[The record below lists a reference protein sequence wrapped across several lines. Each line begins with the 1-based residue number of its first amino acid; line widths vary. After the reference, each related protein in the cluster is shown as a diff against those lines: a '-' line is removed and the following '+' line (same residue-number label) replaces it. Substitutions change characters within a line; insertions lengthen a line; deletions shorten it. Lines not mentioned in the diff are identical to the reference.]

1 MILTVTINPLLERR
15 LFFDRIN
22 PEGENR
28 AEKEQYVAGGKGINI
43 SRQLN
48 VLGIKNIALTFLGGP
63 TSKILRQTLAA
74 EGINYTAV
82 AIRDDMRT
90 ATAIFDGEG
99 KRRVSY
105 FSPNFEVTEKE
116 VNEFKSKLAKMI
128 PNASLVVFAGS
139 SPSPLA
145 DEIFPF
151 GIETAEKEDKPVLLD
166 TYGAHLEEC
175 LKRKPFAL
183 HNNLS
188 EIKKSLNVDLNDE
201 EAINEFLMKLYAKGV
216 RLSFLTN
223 GADYVRAAKFDFHY
237 RAKPPQIKEIDA
249 VGSGDAFTAGII
261 YGLEKSL
268 VFKDSLKFAAALG
281 ALNAADIKTCAA
293 PKEEAEKSAEKI
305 CVEEIGKKMKIID
318 DSPNY

>member
-15 LFFDRIN
+15 LFFDEIDPN
-22 PEGENR
+22 GENR
-28 AEKEQYVAGGKGINI
+28 AAKEEFVAGGKGINI

-63 TSKILRQTLAA
+63 TSKIMRQTLTD
-74 EGINYTAV
+74 EGINFTAV
-82 AIRDDMRT
+82 AVHDDLRT
-90 ATAIFDGEG
+90 ATAIFDSEG
-99 KRRVSY
+99 KRRASF
-105 FSPNFEVTEKE
+105 FSPNFEVTAKE

-166 TYGAHLEEC
+166 TYGTHLDEC
-175 LKRKPFAL
+175 LKRKPFAV
-183 HNNLS
+183 HNNLN
-188 EIKKSLNVDLNDE
+188 EIEKSLGKKLKSEKEVAD
-201 EAINEFLMKLYAKGV
+201 FMKELYGKGV

-223 GADYVRAAKFDFHY
+223 GADYLYASKFDFHY
-237 RAKPPQIKEIDA
+237 RVKPPAIKEIDA
-249 VGSGDAFTAGII
+249 VGSGDAFTAGVI
-261 YGLEKSL
+261 YGLEKSF
-268 VFKDSLKFAAALG
+268 VFKDMLKFGTALG
-281 ALNAADIKTCAA
+281 ALNASETKTCLVA
-293 PKEEAEKSAEKI
+293 KNEAEKIAGDIST
-305 CVEEIGKKMKIID
+305 EEIGKKMKIID

>member
-15 LFFDRIN
+15 LFFNEIN
-22 PEGENR
+22 PNGENR
-28 AEKEQYVAGGKGINI
+28 ADKEEYVAGGKGINI

-48 VLGIKNIALTFLGGP
+48 LLGIKNIALTFLGGP
-63 TSKILRQTLAA
+63 TSKILRQTLTD
-74 EGINYTAV
+74 EGINFTAV
-82 AIRDDMRT
+82 AIHADMRT
-90 ATAIFDGEG
+90 ATAIFDAEG
-99 KRRVSY
+99 KRRASY
-105 FSPNFEVTEKE
+105 FSPNFEVTAKE

-166 TYGAHLEEC
+166 TYGAHYEEC
-175 LKRKPFAL
+175 LKSKPFAV
-183 HNNLS
+183 HNNLR
-188 EIKKSLNVDLNDE
+188 EVEKSLGVKLNDE
-201 EAINEFLMKLYAKGV
+201 KSIKEFMSELYGKGV

-223 GADYVRAAKFDFHY
+223 GDDYLYVSKFDFHY
-237 RAKPPQIKEIDA
+237 RVKPPEIKEIDA

-268 VFKDSLKFAAALG
+268 VFKDSLKFGTALG
-281 ALNAADIKTCAA
+281 ALNAASEKTCQVV
-293 PKEEAEKSAEKI
+293 KEEAEKEIEKI
-305 CVEEIGKKMKIID
+305 EVEEIGKKMKVID